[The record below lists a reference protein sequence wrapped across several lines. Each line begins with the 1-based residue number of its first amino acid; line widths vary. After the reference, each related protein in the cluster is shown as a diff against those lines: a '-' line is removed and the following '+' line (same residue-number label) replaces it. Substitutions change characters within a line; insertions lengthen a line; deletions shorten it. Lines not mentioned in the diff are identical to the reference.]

1 MKFTTGELS
10 MSITSSVSAAELRQF
25 IEKVERLE
33 DEKAE
38 LQNQIKEVLGE
49 AKSQGFDTKI
59 MRQVIRMRKMKKEE
73 LLEQQELLDMYTHA
87 LGMQVEA

>member
-1 MKFTTGELS
+1 

-33 DEKAE
+33 DEKTE
-38 LQNQIKEVLGE
+38 LQNQVKEVLGE
-49 AKSQGFDTKI
+49 AKAQGFDIKI
-59 MRQVIRMRKMKKEE
+59 MRQVIRMRKMKKED
-73 LLEQQELLDMYTHA
+73 LIEQQELLDMYTHA

>member
-1 MKFTTGELS
+1 

-33 DEKAE
+33 DEKTE
-38 LQNQIKEVLGE
+38 IQNQIKEVLGE
-49 AKSQGFDTKI
+49 AKSQGFDTKV
-59 MRQVIRMRKMKKEE
+59 MRQVIRMRKMKKED
-73 LLEQQELLDMYTHA
+73 LIEQQELLDMYTIA

>member
-1 MKFTTGELS
+1 
-10 MSITSSVSAAELRQF
+10 MSITSSVSATELRQF
-25 IEKVERLE
+25 IEKVEHLE
-33 DEKAE
+33 DEKTE

-49 AKSQGFDTKI
+49 AKAQGFDTKI